1 MAKIEYTPVD
11 IMLDIPDVVIEGTII
26 KRKAKMLTMI
36 YNQAYETLTVAWQI
50 QHYANNAGE
59 YGEYIKAQVGD
70 KLKETTADNEVI
82 VNAET
87 GEIITDLDQ
96 YKVIT
101 RVYGETQP
109 AYSYPQTT
117 IEIQQVVDENG
128 ELVDVEV
135 EVPVLDEN
143 GNPVMIEVPE
153 YTPYTDEVTYNV
165 DWMGQYDWFNM
176 IGETTPVIVHDL
188 IRQYGMTA
196 DWFTN
201 IK

>member
-11 IMLDIPDVVIEGTII
+11 IMLDIPDIVIDGTII

-36 YNQAYETLTVAWQI
+36 YNQAYKTLTVAWCI
-50 QHYANNAGE
+50 QHYANNAGQ
-59 YGEYIKAQVGD
+59 YGEYIKAQVAD
-70 KLKETTADNEVI
+70 RLKETTADNEVI
-82 VNAET
+82 VNAQT
-87 GEIITDLDQ
+87 GEIITDLEQ
-96 YKVIT
+96 YKEIVTI
-101 RVYGETQP
+101 YGETVP

-117 IEIQQVVDENG
+117 IEIQQVVNENG
-128 ELVDVEV
+128 DLVDVEV

-143 GNPVMIEVPE
+143 GDPVMIEVPE
-153 YTPYTDEVTYNV
+153 YTPSTQEAVYSI
-165 DWMGQYDWFNM
+165 DWMGQYDWFNR

-188 IRQYGMTA
+188 IRQYGQTA